1 MRSLIVDDDAVSRRI
16 LAEILA
22 PYGSYDQVGSGKE
35 ALAAFSAA
43 HEARAA
49 YDLICLDIQMP
60 DMDGQETLSELR
72 VIEARLAI
80 PSAQAVKVIMTTVKV
95 DKTSIFTAFRQ
106 CEAYLIKPVDAESL
120 LLNLEQFGLVPWTNR
135 KTR

>member
-16 LAEILA
+16 LEEILA
-22 PYGSYDQVGSGKE
+22 PYGSYDQVESGKD
-35 ALAAFSAA
+35 ALAAFAAA
-43 HEARAA
+43 HEAHAP

-60 DMDGQETLSELR
+60 DMDGQETLSAVR
-72 VIEARLAI
+72 AVEARLGI
-80 PSAQAVKVIMTTVKV
+80 PVTHGVKVIMTTVKM
-95 DKTSIFTAFRQ
+95 DQASIFTAFRQ